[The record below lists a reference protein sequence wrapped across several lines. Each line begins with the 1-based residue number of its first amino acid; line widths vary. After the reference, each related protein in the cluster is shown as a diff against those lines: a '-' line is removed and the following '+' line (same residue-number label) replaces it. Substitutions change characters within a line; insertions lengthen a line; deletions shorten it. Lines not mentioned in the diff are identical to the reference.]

1 MTSSRSRRRHGRR
14 LPRRQLRTRTHRSR
28 LRSRA
33 RVHAYRQ
40 SAQQRLRRFRQG
52 SILAVAFTGLFLML
66 WGVPAAPAQQAG
78 DSAAAVAGTPDS
90 APVVDT
96 TEAEPGSAVSDP
108 GRSVDEATG
117 TVRDLVVGFTDL
129 LPKLLIALA
138 LLIAA
143 AVIVRLVRT
152 ALRTVLGEWERAEAA
167 TAMSGVVIWLIAVGA
182 ALSVVAGDARALVG
196 SVGLLGLAL
205 SWALQAPIES
215 FAAWLLNS
223 FKGYYRVGDRI
234 AVGEVFGDVY
244 RIDFLN
250 TTVWEA
256 GGPDKPVRGAQ
267 PTGALITFP
276 NSEVLRANVINY
288 TRGFPF
294 VWDELVIGIS
304 NESDLTY
311 AMDVIGDVARR
322 VIGPAMAEPAATYR
336 EILDREGLAYDVAG
350 EPVLFVSATESWTD
364 ITVRYLVGARERRKW
379 SSTLL
384 IQIDAELKRPEHRDR
399 IQGSYPVRRVDMN
412 T

>member
-1 MTSSRSRRRHGRR
+1 
-14 LPRRQLRTRTHRSR
+14 
-28 LRSRA
+28 
-33 RVHAYRQ
+33 
-40 SAQQRLRRFRQG
+40 
-52 SILAVAFTGLFLML
+52 ML
-66 WGVPAAPAQQAG
+66 WGVPADAPAQQPTTTPIVADTAG
-78 DSAAAVAGTPDS
+78 ADTVSQSDT
-90 APVVDT
+90 AP
-96 TEAEPGSAVSDP
+96 PGSAVSDP

-117 TVRDLVVGFTDL
+117 TVRDLIVGFTDL

-152 ALRTVLGEWERAEAA
+152 ALRAILGEWERAEAA

-276 NSEVLRANVINY
+276 NSEVLRANVTNF

-294 VWDELVIGIS
+294 VWDEVVIGIS
-304 NESDLTY
+304 NESDLAY
-311 AMDVIGDVARR
+311 AMKVIGDVARR
-322 VIGPAMAEPAATYR
+322 VIGPAMAEPAGTYR
-336 EILDREGLAYDVAG
+336 DILDREGLAYDVAD

-384 IQIDAELKRPEHRDR
+384 IEINIELNRPEHRDR
-399 IQGSYPVRRVDMN
+399 IRGSYPVRRVDLHEEN
-412 T
+412 RESENPET